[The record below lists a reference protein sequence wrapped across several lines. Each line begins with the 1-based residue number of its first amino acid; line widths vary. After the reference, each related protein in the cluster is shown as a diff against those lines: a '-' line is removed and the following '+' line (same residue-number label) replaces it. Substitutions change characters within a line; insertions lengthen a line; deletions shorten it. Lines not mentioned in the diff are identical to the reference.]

1 MSNKLREID
10 MKNRTCYF
18 FHDMIN
24 IKNLHPNKIK
34 IYEYSYKTI
43 LIHHIGY

>member
-10 MKNRTCYF
+10 MKNRTCHF
-18 FHDMIN
+18 FHDIIN

-34 IYEYSYKTI
+34 IYENLYKTI